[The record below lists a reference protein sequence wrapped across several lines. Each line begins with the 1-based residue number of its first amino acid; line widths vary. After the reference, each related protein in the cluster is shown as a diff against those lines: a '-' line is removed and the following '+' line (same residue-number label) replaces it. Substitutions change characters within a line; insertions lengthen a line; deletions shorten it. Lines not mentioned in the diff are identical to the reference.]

1 MGDLPLREGQCWS
14 DEINMAYI
22 FAVAL
27 GVLLLLEYKMNQ
39 ALLALFVRL
48 DTAVQDVAAQIAALK
63 QAPDAIQAEVQ
74 TRLESAVV
82 LLESLKAA

>member
-1 MGDLPLREGQCWS
+1 
-14 DEINMAYI
+14 MAYI